1 MPFSDAFSVA
11 NPFSVNPQYSNTPQ
25 AAQAKKAKAAQIQG
39 QTPES
44 AVTPKGLE
52 PSDFGGIESVYRART
67 SPLMESVG
75 GYHEEETPQA
85 NTPQNFAV
93 PQFAQPAP
101 ITPPYPTPTPQNSY
115 VAQLLALLS
124 QAQAAQQMQ
133 RIYPNRLVY
142 V

>member
-11 NPFSVNPQYSNTPQ
+11 NPFSMNPQYSNTPQ
-25 AAQAKKAKAAQIQG
+25 AAQAKAAHAQA
-39 QTPES
+39 S
-44 AVTPKGLE
+44 APAHSAMPKGLE

-85 NTPQNFAV
+85 TTPQNFAV

>member
-1 MPFSDAFSVA
+1 MPFSDAFSIA

-25 AAQAKKAKAAQIQG
+25 AAQAKAAQAKAH
-39 QTPES
+39 TPENAAVPKPATEENSVGAEALS
-44 AVTPKGLE
+44 A
-52 PSDFGGIESVYRART
+52 ART
-67 SPLMESVG
+67 SPLLEALSG
-75 GYHEEETPQA
+75 PTPQA

>member
-25 AAQAKKAKAAQIQG
+25 AAQAKKAKAAQTQG

-44 AVTPKGLE
+44 AVTPKAIE
-52 PSDFGGIESVYRART
+52 PDQWGGVESLANARS
-67 SPLMESVG
+67 SPLLEAIA
-75 GYHEEETPQA
+75 GYSEPAPQA
-85 NTPQNFAV
+85 TTPQNFAV